1 MQNVPYVFVPSKQ
14 ALGRACGVTR
24 PVIACSVT
32 SNEASQLKSQILQ
45 LKVKFSPHFYPF
57 FLTLNQRVI
66 PHDWIELVN
75 HLFTYCKFYRL
86 LLRSFWSKAISDWL
100 LGMMGLRVKGRL
112 WLKFCLGNY
121 QIKNRPWILLSS
133 LQRTS
138 SHLFTFL
145 HFSFFKSLCWFLVLV
160 CSESLYHLWELVL
173 ISILPVKARIFQS
186 TKRTK
191 CRNYIKLD
199 LKIQLKLVTCR
210 HLCKSTLNWDWNW
223 NQDNKVI

>member
-1 MQNVPYVFVPSKQ
+1 MHWCSYGLIFHFPLWSNLQNVPYVFVPSKQ

-45 LKVKFSPHFYPF
+45 LKVNFSPHFNPF

-66 PHDWIELVN
+66 PHDWIKLVN
-75 HLFTYCKFYRL
+75 HLFTFCKLCRL

-145 HFSFFKSLCWFLVLV
+145 HFSFFKSLCWFFGFGLQ
-160 CSESLYHLWELVL
+160 
-173 ISILPVKARIFQS
+173 RIIVSFM
-186 TKRTK
+186 T
-191 CRNYIKLD
+191 
-199 LKIQLKLVTCR
+199 TCF
-210 HLCKSTLNWDWNW
+210 
-223 NQDNKVI
+223 DNLFCQ